1 MLDGVLVELALF
13 IGVALARAG
22 VGRLR
27 VPTFTLRAL
36 LLPLVDAFLCRGAA
50 VRRRLDEGEL
60 FTVGEGPV
68 VFDAVVHAV
77 VVLEG
82 DVVEF
87 RWLRAFFVDCYV
99 QLVWDCVKR
108 SVYGATSV
116 GNLDEL
122 HGQDVVGEW
131 APDAEDVIDAGDG
144 EGVAA
149 DGGDELT
156 RPDGEGLGTVLAGAS
171 SEGTA
176 MRSGI

>member
-27 VPTFTLRAL
+27 VPTFTLGAL
-36 LLPLVDAFLCRGAA
+36 LLPLVDAFLCRGAT

-77 VVLEG
+77 VVLEE

-87 RWLRAFFVDCYV
+87 RWIRAFFVDCSRLPTNQRCHAAIGAPGSAYV
-99 QLVWDCVKR
+99 VR
-108 SVYGATSV
+108 SPASDIGTS
-116 GNLDEL
+116 
-122 HGQDVVGEW
+122 W
-131 APDAEDVIDAGDG
+131 
-144 EGVAA
+144 
-149 DGGDELT
+149 
-156 RPDGEGLGTVLAGAS
+156 
-171 SEGTA
+171 
-176 MRSGI
+176 